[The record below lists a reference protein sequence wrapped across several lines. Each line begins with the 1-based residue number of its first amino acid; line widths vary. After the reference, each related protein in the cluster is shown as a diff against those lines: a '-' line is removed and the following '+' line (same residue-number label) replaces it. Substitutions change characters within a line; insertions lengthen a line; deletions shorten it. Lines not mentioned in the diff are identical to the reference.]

1 LGEEQR
7 QIQAYPKHCEGLS
20 QLALF
25 DNAPLAL
32 IFWHPT
38 EGLMSSNDDFRVR
51 PGKIRSTR
59 GPQTKSFLAQAL
71 RAAQKAGGL
80 SRGPVGRGSRFGRG
94 RAASL
99 AASRMLQARARGAMV
114 KARVVRQMRS
124 PGALRAHIGYLK
136 RDGVTRDGSPGKLF
150 DAAGDD
156 ADSRAF
162 AERCEGD
169 RHHFR
174 FIVSPDDAGELSSL
188 RGFTRELMDQASRD
202 LGTRLDWV
210 AVDHWNT
217 EHPHIHILV
226 RGRADDGSDLV
237 ISRDYIGSGLRA
249 RAGDLVTREL
259 GPRSELEVR
268 HGLELE
274 VNAERWTR
282 LDRSLAGEAGRAEG
296 VVDLRPMRD
305 AEADPLREVRIGRMR
320 TLERMGLAEPAG
332 PARWILAPDAEQRLR
347 SLGERGDIIKRLH
360 KTLTKDGV
368 SRAPSSWALE
378 GESHGEPIIG
388 RLLARGLD
396 DELRGTAFAVV
407 DGIDGRVHHLKL
419 PDIETASDGP
429 IGGIVELRRFDDARG
444 RQRIAL
450 AVRSDLNLD
459 QQVAADGATWLDRRL
474 VVREGAELSR
484 AGFGAEVRAALDRRI
499 ATLAEQGL
507 ARRDGDKVTIGR
519 NLIGTLR
526 DREVAAVGRRL
537 ASETGLGHLPTD
549 AGEHVTG
556 IYRRRLSLASGR
568 FAMIDNGL
576 GFQLVPWIPSL
587 ERELGRHVNG
597 IAGPGGV
604 EWSFGRKRDLS
615 L

>member
-1 LGEEQR
+1 
-7 QIQAYPKHCEGLS
+7 
-20 QLALF
+20 
-25 DNAPLAL
+25 
-32 IFWHPT
+32 
-38 EGLMSSNDDFRVR
+38 MSGNDDFRVR

-71 RAAQKAGGL
+71 QAAQKAGGL
-80 SRGPVGRGSRFGRG
+80 SRGPVSRGSRFGRG

-99 AASRMLQARARGAMV
+99 AASRMLQARGRGAMV

-162 AERCEGD
+162 TERCEGD

-268 HGLELE
+268 RGLEAE
-274 VNAERWTR
+274 VTAERWTR
-282 LDRSLAGEAGRAEG
+282 LDRSLAREAGRAEG
-296 VVDLRPMRD
+296 VVDLRPNAMP
-305 AEADPLREVRIGRMR
+305 EPIPCGRSGSDGCGR
-320 TLERMGLAEPAG
+320 LERMGLAEPAG

-388 RLLARGLD
+388 RLMARGLD

-419 PDIETASDGP
+419 PDIESASDGP
-429 IGGIVELRRFDDARG
+429 IGGIVELRRFDDAKRPSAHRIGGPLGSQSRPAGGSGRG
-444 RQRIAL
+444 
-450 AVRSDLNLD
+450 N
-459 QQVAADGATWLDRRL
+459 
-474 VVREGAELSR
+474 
-484 AGFGAEVRAALDRRI
+484 
-499 ATLAEQGL
+499 L
-507 ARRDGDKVTIGR
+507 ARPAAGR
-519 NLIGTLR
+519 P
-526 DREVAAVGRRL
+526 RRCR
-537 ASETGLGHLPTD
+537 AF
-549 AGEHVTG
+549 ARRF
-556 IYRRRLSLASGR
+556 RRRGSRCA
-568 FAMIDNGL
+568 
-576 GFQLVPWIPSL
+576 
-587 ERELGRHVNG
+587 
-597 IAGPGGV
+597 
-604 EWSFGRKRDLS
+604 
-615 L
+615 